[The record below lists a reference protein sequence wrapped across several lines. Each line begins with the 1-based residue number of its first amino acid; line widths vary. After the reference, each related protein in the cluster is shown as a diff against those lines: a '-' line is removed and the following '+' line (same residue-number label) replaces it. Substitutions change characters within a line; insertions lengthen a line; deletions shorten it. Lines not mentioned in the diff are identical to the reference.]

1 MFRRLRNYFFTG
13 LLVVV
18 PIGVTIWIVYGI
30 FQFMDTWFRDLVITQ
45 DWWKQYL
52 GEAIPLEHGVGFVLT
67 VIIICMIGFFA
78 SLYIGRKVLDL
89 VDYVFSQIPV
99 ISTIYNGLKQISQSI
114 GGRRTNIFDRV
125 LLVEYPRRGLYAL
138 AFVTGEDEGIFKNI
152 IGEESLYVFLPTT
165 PNPTSGFFLL
175 IPRNEAVELTLSV
188 EDAMKMI
195 ISSGMVAP
203 TVVKPISQDEL
214 EQSKIFQAA
223 QEAKSEN
230 E

>member
-13 LLVVV
+13 LLVVT
-18 PIGVTIWIVYGI
+18 PIGVTIWIVFGI
-30 FQFMDTWFRDLVITQ
+30 FQFMDGWFRDLVMSQ
-45 DWWKQYL
+45 EWWVMNQND
-52 GEAIPLEHGVGFVLT
+52 PLPHGVGFLLT
-67 VIIICMIGFFA
+67 ILLICLVGFSA

-89 VDYVFSQIPV
+89 VDYIFSQIPG

-114 GGRRTNIFDRV
+114 GGRRTNIFERV

-138 AFVTGEDEGIFKNI
+138 AFVTGEDEGQFHDI

-175 IPRNEAVELTLSV
+175 IPRNEAVELNISV

-203 TVVKPISQDEL
+203 TAVKPISQEEL

-223 QEAKSEN
+223 QETKAEH